1 MTKNIKI
8 RLVIFLVILI
18 SAYLLANYFTS
29 QTKYTSNLKN
39 ILTQDQIYFVKK
51 YFFPYQTVTD
61 YEKAISQNEKRIAQ
75 QQKNLNTTSQHAE
88 LLFKETLRDIK
99 TKKTENISLTNNN
112 KLTKFEFTEGF
123 YSGIS
128 DYPGS
133 GFIDSH

>member
-8 RLVIFLVILI
+8 RQVIFLVILI

-75 QQKNLNTTSQHAE
+75 QQK
-88 LLFKETLRDIK
+88 I
-99 TKKTENISLTNNN
+99 
-112 KLTKFEFTEGF
+112 
-123 YSGIS
+123 
-128 DYPGS
+128 
-133 GFIDSH
+133 